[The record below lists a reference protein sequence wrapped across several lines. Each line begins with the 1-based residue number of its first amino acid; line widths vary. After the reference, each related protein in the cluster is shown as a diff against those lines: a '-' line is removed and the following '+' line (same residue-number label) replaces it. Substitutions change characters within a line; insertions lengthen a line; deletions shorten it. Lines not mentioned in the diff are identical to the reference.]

1 MRQINKIYVHCSA
14 TKPSQDIDAATIK
27 KWHLA
32 RNFSDIGYHHVI
44 KRDGTVEEGR
54 PESRSGAHVKGH
66 NADSIGICLV
76 GGINDRGGA
85 DANFTFEQYVALAA
99 LLRDVQQRYDL
110 SSTDVSGHREVA
122 NKACPSFDIHAFLEN
137 SC

>member
-32 RNFSDIGYHHVI
+32 RNFSDVGYHWVI

-54 PESRSGAHVKGH
+54 PESKSGAHVKGH
-66 NADSIGICLV
+66 NSDSIGICLV
-76 GGINDRGGA
+76 GGVNEEGDA

-99 LLRDVQQRYDL
+99 LLKTKGDQYGITAESVY
-110 SSTDVSGHREVA
+110 GHRDVA